1 MATSF
6 PGSQDSFSNPSSGS
20 SLSSPS
26 HSQQHSDVNDAVEA
40 IEGALLDGAPLH
52 IDDANERVGIGTTSP
67 TYKLHVTG
75 GSSNDTTPEFVI
87 DGNGSMAFHNGL
99 GQGSYNSIVQ
109 AGDMGIIFTDGTQNT
124 GEFVIAPW
132 ATGAKG
138 LRIDSS
144 GNVGI
149 NQGSPTFDL
158 DVVGRGRF
166 AEGNNS
172 YIFFGPNN
180 TWGANLYVGSTDN
193 KSTTS
198 TAQVISTNGNLHL
211 DCGTGNHT
219 YINFY
224 QQSSDV
230 NLFGNVAVGGQSPV
244 YRLDVNGP
252 EDTASRININSGNT
266 ANRYLMRFSRNGGLL
281 ANGIY
286 ADTGTAYFGTPS
298 DVNLKTGI
306 ETISTS
312 DALTALNALRA
323 VDYRYLLD
331 AEDVVRK
338 GFIAQEVEEVIPEA
352 VKRVG
357 GGHQTTQLM
366 LDENGDLQYE
376 SVDENG
382 DLLLQEEPDII
393 LNWEPITTTLV
404 AAVQELSATVQTL
417 TARIEALEA
426 G

>member
-1 MATSF
+1 MATNF
-6 PGSQDSFSNPSSGS
+6 PASQDNFTNPTSGS

-67 TYKLHVTG
+67 AVQLQLAGTDDREALRLSGDG
-75 GSSNDTTPEFVI
+75 GSS
-87 DGNGSMAFHNGL
+87 GN
-99 GQGSYNSIVQ
+99 QGSVF
-109 AGDMGIIFTDGTQNT
+109 MGFHH
-124 GEFVIAPW
+124 W
-132 ATGAKG
+132 ATGTHPSA
-138 LRIDSS
+138 RIGVIETDNADYDASLVFQTRSSDADVVPSTRMTINES

-149 NQGSPTFDL
+149 NDSTP
-158 DVVGRGRF
+158 
-166 AEGNNS
+166 S
-172 YIFFGPNN
+172 Y
-180 TWGANLYVGSTDN
+180 
-193 KSTTS
+193 
-198 TAQVISTNGNLHL
+198 Q
-211 DCGTGNHT
+211 
-219 YINFY
+219 
-224 QQSSDV
+224 
-230 NLFGNVAVGGQSPV
+230 
-244 YRLDVNGP
+244 LDVNGS
-252 EDTASRININSGNT
+252 EDTASRININSANT
-266 ANRYLMRFSRNGGLL
+266 ANRYLMRFSRNNVLL
-281 ANGIY
+281 ANGVY

-306 ETISTS
+306 ESISTS

-331 AEDVVRK
+331 TDDVVRK

-357 GGHQTTQLM
+357 GGHPTTQLVF
-366 LDENGDLQYE
+366 DENGDLQAE

-382 DLLLQEEPDII
+382 DPLVQEEPDII

-404 AAVQELSATVQTL
+404 AAVQELSSLATTL
-417 TARIEALEA
+417 VARIEALEA